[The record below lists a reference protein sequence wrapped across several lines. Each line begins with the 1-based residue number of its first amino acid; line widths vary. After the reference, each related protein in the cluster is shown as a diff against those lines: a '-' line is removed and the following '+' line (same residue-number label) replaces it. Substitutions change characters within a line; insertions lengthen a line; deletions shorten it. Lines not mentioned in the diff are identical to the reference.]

1 MIYNCPF
8 LSLLFWIHW
17 SICSNDTELSVLQ
30 YHIICPVAFQLNET
44 LFYRTRVAH
53 RNCHRPRG
61 ASRDNEQSTQ
71 WLCHWRGQSVSL
83 LEYMILHVCILDPFT
98 SSQKLFSVGYAIGGA
113 LVQYAGIQTPFLLMI
128 AWNLVILAII
138 LAVPKPNSETTTGPS
153 IKETLKLFKD
163 TKILAGL
170 GELQ

>member
-1 MIYNCPF
+1 
-8 LSLLFWIHW
+8 
-17 SICSNDTELSVLQ
+17 
-30 YHIICPVAFQLNET
+30 
-44 LFYRTRVAH
+44 
-53 RNCHRPRG
+53 
-61 ASRDNEQSTQ
+61 
-71 WLCHWRGQSVSL
+71 
-83 LEYMILHVCILDPFT
+83 MILHVCILDPFT